1 MIKLFESVANV
12 AKQFIA
18 DEKYKEYYNYITG
31 KELTGVALLRDA
43 SSFIY
48 PFLGLNANI
57 TANRYLTTE
66 VSFLFVPNTGFIPF
80 HTYTETYLMDN
91 EVEYTPSVIEANTET
106 EKTNEKGYYI
116 APAIGE
122 VTYQRSIQ
130 INGEFYR
137 DNSNAPIWGA
147 LSAKIPDMM
156 GALWATLSMLPAQ
169 TPAFFFSKKTG
180 RFIGQ
185 PNIIDNIFKSDVKEK
200 KILLLNSVELGL
212 DSNSE
217 KLTFNVKLIESNES
231 DYGKVSSVPLG
242 QNALEMLEQIIS
254 GFLGF

>member
-1 MIKLFESVANV
+1 MIKLLESAANV

-18 DEKYKEYYNYITG
+18 DGKYKEYYNYITG

-137 DNSNAPIWGA
+137 DNSNTPIWGA
-147 LSAKIPDMM
+147 FSAKIPDMM
-156 GALWATLSMLPAQ
+156 GALWGSLSMLPAQ

-185 PNIIDNIFKSDVKEK
+185 PIIINIFKSDIKEK

-217 KLTFNVKLIESNES
+217 KLTFNVKLIESNKS
-231 DYGKVSSVPLG
+231 DYGTVNSVPLG
-242 QNALEMLEQIIS
+242 QNALEMLQQIKS

>member
-1 MIKLFESVANV
+1 MIKLFDTVANA

-31 KELTGVALLRDA
+31 RELTGIALLRDA

-66 VSFLFVPNTGFIPF
+66 VSFLFVPYTGFIPF

-91 EVEYTPSVIEANTET
+91 EVEYTPSVIEVNTET
-106 EKTNEKGYYI
+106 ERTNEKGYYI
-116 APAIGE
+116 EPAIGE
-122 VTYQRSIQ
+122 VTYQRSVQ

-137 DNSNAPIWGA
+137 DNSNTPIWGA

-156 GALWATLSMLPAQ
+156 SALWASLSMLPAQ

-185 PNIIDNIFKSDVKEK
+185 PIIIDNIFKSDIKEK

-217 KLTFNVKLIESNES
+217 KLTFNVKLIESNQS
-231 DYGKVSSVPLG
+231 DYGVVNTLPFGKD
-242 QNALEMLEQIIS
+242 ALEILKQIKN

>member
-1 MIKLFESVANV
+1 MIKLFESVANT

-31 KELTGVALLRDA
+31 KELTGVGLLRDA
-43 SSFIY
+43 SNFIY

-66 VSFLFVPNTGFIPF
+66 VSFLFVPYTGFIPF

-91 EVEYTPSVIEANTET
+91 EVEYTPSLIEANTED
-106 EKTNEKGYYI
+106 EKTNDKGYYI

-122 VTYQRSIQ
+122 VTYQRSVQ

-137 DNSNAPIWGA
+137 DNNNKPIWGA
-147 LSAKIPDMM
+147 LSAKMPDMM

-169 TPAFFFSKKTG
+169 TPAFFFSKKIG

-185 PNIIDNIFKSDVKEK
+185 PAIIDNIFKSETKEK

-217 KLTFNVKLIESNES
+217 KMTFNVKLIESNES
-231 DYGKVSSVPLG
+231 DYGTVNSVPLG
-242 QNALEMLEQIIS
+242 DTALQMVRDIRN